1 MKIYIQIAD
10 GKRSY
15 PIKAS
20 STKPTQPLKTNSGR
34 SETFLPT
41 VTFAIDV
48 KFDRSIFKES
58 VASIAEFELT
68 KEMIQSPAPQVDIT
82 EVDAEALQDK
92 K

>member
-15 PIKAS
+15 QLKAS
-20 STKPTQPLKTNSGR
+20 STKPTQPLKTNSGMMK
-34 SETFLPT
+34 TFLPT

-58 VASIAEFELT
+58 IASIAEFELT
-68 KEMIQSPAPQVDIT
+68 KEMIQSPAPVVDVTKI
-82 EVDAEALQDK
+82 D
-92 K
+92 